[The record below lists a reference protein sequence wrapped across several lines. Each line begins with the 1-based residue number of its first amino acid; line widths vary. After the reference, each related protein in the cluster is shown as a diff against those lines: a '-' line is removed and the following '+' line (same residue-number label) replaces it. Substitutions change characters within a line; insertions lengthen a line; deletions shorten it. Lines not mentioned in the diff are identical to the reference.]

1 MSLLIA
7 PSAEAAAESKRSPQQ
22 QRILAAAMACF
33 ARDGFHGAS
42 MQKICAEAGMSAG
55 ALYRHF
61 PSKEAIIAAIVE
73 DERAERLKVFDEVY
87 KSPTILGGL
96 MACLRL
102 LLEEQTLPTATLGPE
117 IMAEAI
123 RNASLRDAVEPCE
136 AETRGHLMAALE
148 EAVARGEIDPAL
160 PLEEVLVLLQVLGD
174 GIILNHQL
182 HPEWAITE
190 RLPALH
196 HLVVRM
202 LAPAPKAG

>member
-1 MSLLIA
+1 LSLLLA
-7 PSAEAAAESKRSPQQ
+7 PRAETPAGPKRSPQQ

-55 ALYRHF
+55 TLYRHF

-73 DERAERLKVFDEVY
+73 DERAERLKVFDEVH
-87 KSPTILGGL
+87 KAPTILGGL
-96 MACLRL
+96 MHCLRL
-102 LLEEQTLPTATLGPE
+102 LLEEQALPTATLGPE

-123 RNASLRDAVEPCE
+123 RNASLRAAVEPCE

-148 EAVARGEIDPAL
+148 EAVARGEIDPAI
-160 PLEEVLVLLQVLGD
+160 PLDQVLVLLQILGD

-182 HPEWAITE
+182 HPEWNITE
-190 RLPALH
+190 RLPELH
-196 HLVVRM
+196 RLVVRM
-202 LAPAPKAG
+202 LAPAPKAV